1 MLDFLAAFLTA
12 ALSATGVGGG
22 GLLILY
28 LRLVKNIPQVT
39 SQGINLIFFTVSSA
53 CAAVVHFFRRKLRL
67 QTVLICGIFGFCGA
81 FLGFARFLLRFFIL
95 LHKSVKVNYF
105 CQRFLTYVNTC
116 QHFTADNNSDTA
128 SPFQRPC
135 S

>member
-28 LRLVKNIPQVT
+28 LRLVKNMPVRILSARCRMEVKQKV
-39 SQGINLIFFTVSSA
+39 NLIFFTVSSA

-67 QTVLICGIFGFCGA
+67 QTVLICGVFGFCGA
-81 FLGFARFLLRFFIL
+81 FLGFAVVRNVDVTLLEKIFGALIALCGIKTFFAA
-95 LHKSVKVNYF
+95 KR
-105 CQRFLTYVNTC
+105 Q
-116 QHFTADNNSDTA
+116 
-128 SPFQRPC
+128 
-135 S
+135 

>member
-28 LRLVKNIPQVT
+28 LRLVKNIPQVA

-81 FLGFARFLLRFFIL
+81 FLGFAVVRNVDVTLLEKIFGALIALCGIKTFFSPQ
-95 LHKSVKVNYF
+95 K
-105 CQRFLTYVNTC
+105 
-116 QHFTADNNSDTA
+116 DNSYNL
-128 SPFQRPC
+128 
-135 S
+135 

>member
-28 LRLVKNIPQVT
+28 LRLVKNIPQVA
-39 SQGINLIFFTVSSA
+39 SQGINLIFFAVS
-53 CAAVVHFFRRKLRL
+53 VHFFRRKLRL

-81 FLGFARFLLRFFIL
+81 FLGFAVVRNVDVTLLEKIFGALIALCGIKTFFAA
-95 LHKSVKVNYF
+95 KR
-105 CQRFLTYVNTC
+105 Q
-116 QHFTADNNSDTA
+116 
-128 SPFQRPC
+128 
-135 S
+135 